1 MCLENHGEV
10 GIWEA
15 DKSQIANDQAPP
27 TVLSL
32 NTSLHRE
39 LLLFLIKNKD
49 LMTHYTKNNKL
60 KNSPYY
66 IFWKKHKSQL
76 VNRYACTTTE
86 KP

>member
-1 MCLENHGEV
+1 MCLESHGEV

-32 NTSLHRE
+32 NTSLQRE
-39 LLLFLIKNKD
+39 LLFLIKNKD
-49 LMTHYTKNNKL
+49 LMTHHTKNNKL
-60 KNSPYY
+60 ENSPHY

-76 VNRYACTTTE
+76 VNR
-86 KP
+86 